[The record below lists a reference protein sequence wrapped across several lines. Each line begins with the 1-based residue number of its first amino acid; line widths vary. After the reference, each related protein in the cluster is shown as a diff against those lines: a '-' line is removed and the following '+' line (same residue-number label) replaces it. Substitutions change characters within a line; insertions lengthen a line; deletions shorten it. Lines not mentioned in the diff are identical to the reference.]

1 MTENTVCP
9 LSPVRGTVRVLQEDG
24 DEPCSDVPDLSSNWS
39 QPGLRTNLVDE
50 QNDNEDKGAADGGH
64 VMTNAHVRRTVR
76 LFQVDGDAY
85 EPCDVSNSSSLPSL
99 GNNPLDERQNSN
111 EDKGAAD
118 GDHINITA
126 YEHGDERRR
135 ASITSITTTTT
146 AGQTNIAVNDSNKAD
161 GKQKEG
167 RVLPGEERAMDAL
180 VREFREAAGYDA
192 AYEEFDTTLEY
203 RTVADPDGGTREVLV
218 GAHFAPEPLRITVRR
233 VMKVIMRQ
241 LGMALGI
248 AALLVLYTLALW
260 QFACRSLFDL
270 GPAFDVIRRIVACLM
285 VILFYLHITEGV
297 DLHMM
302 LSRLKECRLI
312 FAVLMMLSI
321 LIAVAHQAHGKG
333 TWRRR
338 IITPMW
344 WSCMI
349 ICPYLYFRQVA
360 GSQVAGSIG
369 IKHKQEYALKG
380 TIVFALSFTST
391 TLLETIFFPLAA
403 AAHTDKRQLHIA
415 VSFVLMFLP
424 VVSLVNKLIRSIKE
438 GPPTLNSHMI
448 VGPAVIYVVAPKCLQ
463 ADMVGLDSKLIY
475 ST

>member
-233 VMKVIMRQ
+233 VMKVIIRQ

-285 VILFYLHITEGV
+285 V
-297 DLHMM
+297 
-302 LSRLKECRLI
+302 
-312 FAVLMMLSI
+312 
-321 LIAVAHQAHGKG
+321 
-333 TWRRR
+333 
-338 IITPMW
+338 
-344 WSCMI
+344 
-349 ICPYLYFRQVA
+349 
-360 GSQVAGSIG
+360 
-369 IKHKQEYALKG
+369 
-380 TIVFALSFTST
+380 
-391 TLLETIFFPLAA
+391 
-403 AAHTDKRQLHIA
+403 
-415 VSFVLMFLP
+415 
-424 VVSLVNKLIRSIKE
+424 
-438 GPPTLNSHMI
+438 
-448 VGPAVIYVVAPKCLQ
+448 
-463 ADMVGLDSKLIY
+463 
-475 ST
+475 